1 MEENPGNNWK
11 AIVLAVFCALVILA
25 FLTGAAIMLADGIT
39 KWNDTHDISLSLLPA
54 FLTISALL
62 LASALIAR
70 AGWLAV
76 GRIRNKPSV
85 PAGMK
90 SFPVWAGILYS
101 LGWVLSI
108 VLAIVLV
115 DRPVL
120 QWFSLPFYLLAV
132 GMPVYGLV
140 RLGTWGLNPGSKLR
154 SWGTLSGGMTVAPL
168 LSGIAEGVVLV
179 LLVIIVL
186 VMMGLDPQ
194 RLEEIRSMAEQ
205 LKTIGTQEQAIA
217 LLAPFITN
225 PLVIIGA
232 LLFLAVVTPLV
243 EETAKSLPV
252 WASWGKLE
260 SPAQGFALGALSGA
274 GFGLMEGLLISTTP
288 GSTWGATLSVRAASS
303 AMHIITSGI
312 VGWGIGIAASQKRVL
327 PALWRYLLGVSIHG
341 VWNACVVVMVYA
353 SAMTVLS
360 GNAASGIAGMFIAI
374 IALFFISMLILAAPV
389 FLWAI
394 NRHFRKTI
402 SAPAAPQ
409 NIEPPASGNM
419 VI

>member
-1 MEENPGNNWK
+1 MEANPGKNWQ
-11 AIVLAVFCALVILA
+11 AIVLAVFCALVVLA
-25 FLTGAAIMLADGIT
+25 FLTGGAITLAGGIAEW
-39 KWNDTHDISLSLLPA
+39 KDTQDISLSLLPA
-54 FLTISALL
+54 SLTISALV
-62 LASALIAR
+62 LASALIGR
-70 AGWLAV
+70 AGWLAL
-76 GRIRNKPSV
+76 GRIRNKPSES
-85 PAGMK
+85 AGMK
-90 SFPVWAGILYS
+90 SFPVWAGVLYVF
-101 LGWVLSI
+101 GWVLSI

-120 QWFSLPFYLLAV
+120 QWFSLPFYLLSV

-154 SWGTLSGGMTVAPL
+154 GWSTLSGGMTVAPL
-168 LSGIAEGVVLV
+168 LSGIAEGVVLIF
-179 LLVIIVL
+179 LVIIVL
-186 VMMGLDPQ
+186 VLMGLDPQ

-225 PLVIIGA
+225 PLVIISA
-232 LLFLAVVTPLV
+232 LFFLAVVTPLV

-252 WASWGKLE
+252 WAAWGKLE

-288 GSTWGATLSVRAASS
+288 GSTWGATLAVRAAST

-312 VGWGIGIAASQKRVL
+312 VGWGIGIAASRKRVL

-341 VWNACVVVMVYA
+341 IWNACVVVIVYA
-353 SAMTVLS
+353 SGMTMLS
-360 GNAASGIAGMFIAI
+360 GNTASGIAGIFIAI
-374 IALFFISMLILAAPV
+374 IALFIISMLILAAPV
-389 FLWAI
+389 FLWVI
-394 NRHFRKTI
+394 NRHFRKTV
-402 SAPAAPQ
+402 SAPAFAE
-409 NIEPPASGNM
+409 NIEPPPSGNM